1 MPPRRSTRLVEL
13 GHKFGPSPN
22 LSSFAPSPPMA
33 AAPDEAQPPPLEALP
48 LIFEQLPL
56 DARLRCAEVCRAWRA
71 AAQDARLWLRLD
83 LSPGSGVTAPRTAA
97 LLEAAL
103 RRAGGALQLLDVS
116 GCAALTQPLIHAEA
130 AGETP
135 PLLALLRRHG
145 QNLCTL
151 RVARWHVEGQL
162 SGCLTWGALGA
173 LCAATPA
180 LTELSAHV
188 RASTP

>member
-1 MPPRRSTRLVEL
+1 
-13 GHKFGPSPN
+13 
-22 LSSFAPSPPMA
+22 MA

-103 RRAGGALQLLDVS
+103 RRAGGMLQLLDVS

-130 AGETP
+130 AGEAP

-145 QNLCTL
+145 QNL
-151 RVARWHVEGQL
+151 ARCASRAG
-162 SGCLTWGALGA
+162 TWRGSY
-173 LCAATPA
+173 PA
-180 LTELSAHV
+180 V
-188 RASTP
+188 